1 MFEHTEHTNS
11 IHYGKVSSLAF
22 YVLSSDEILQNSV
35 VNVTNKE
42 IMKNERPVLEG
53 IYDPRMGTTDVN
65 WDCHTCFQPKGIC
78 PGHFGSMDLRY
89 PVKSPLYREEML
101 KWLKILC
108 YTCGALL
115 CDIKPHGPPDVRL
128 AAAVKSVKN
137 VKECPVC
144 HAAHKQ
150 VTKDK
155 AIPYV
160 FVRSADADKRAA
172 VIEFYNHDIKRVL
185 ECITPEMLEM
195 FGIPERS
202 HPKNFIMTS
211 IAVPPN
217 TIRPDIH
224 RLGGTRSSNSDT
236 TTLLKTIADIN
247 ELLPEEV
254 PNESDITQPIRD
266 SMHNLDLAYS
276 AMIRGGTSGESR
288 IVSSSSKP
296 PVAIAERIPKKPG
309 RVRRNIMGKRVSYMI
324 RSVITGDPK
333 LKINEIGIPLIHACD
348 LEIPERV
355 TSANIERLK
364 KYFYNG
370 TKIYPGCKHIARGET
385 GIYRRER
392 LDPNYTLQIGDT
404 VYRDM
409 ITGDCI
415 CFNRQP
421 SLTFASIAGMRVVV
435 TATGS
440 TLKMNPMVC
449 NYFNADFDGDQMH
462 AIVPQSIMS
471 RNECMSVSKASR
483 WFISPQVHAPLIG
496 SFQDALI
503 GIAEFTKANVT
514 FDKWH
519 AMQMFSNIESEIN
532 YDFTE
537 SNYSNRQLV
546 SRLLPKINLVNQTP
560 SFYKEQFINFI
571 NYDPQDIKINI
582 IRGEL
587 KSGILD
593 KATLGQNTPGTIIHT
608 VANEYGN
615 DRALELSYNLQ
626 QLTDVFLI
634 YHGFT
639 IGIADIVVSDGAIQ
653 EVKRKIA
660 AMILKSRQI
669 TNRLDNG
676 KLIAPLGVSLK
687 DFYENEQLSA
697 LTPGDDFVNSIMA
710 DIRDIGTASMVRMI
724 LSGSKG
730 KLDHYININAAI
742 GTQSINNKRFPEQ
755 SGTGR
760 CSPYFT
766 RYDADPAASGFV
778 SMSYREGI
786 TSSVY
791 AFACAEGREA
801 AITNAMKT
809 AIAGYQSR
817 ISVKN
822 LESILVD
829 NLRKSAKS
837 ANVVQPLYAEC
848 GLNASKLEKVKFPT
862 VALSDVDFAKYNSTG
877 AFPAQYKKELT
888 AEFAALKEDREEFR
902 TMYMLLESHN
912 PREYM
917 LSTSKQMPVNVSR
930 ILDDTLYNF
939 SELNTGDFD
948 PSYVVQQVTQLCDG
962 LGYIFSNEHCRARK
976 VKIPKYIDASTKL
989 MKILIRS
996 YLNVHILSSK
1006 KMGPRLLDICIERIL
1021 LVYKKSLID
1030 YGTSAG
1036 IIAAQCVSSYFTQY
1050 MLDAKH
1056 RSGGGGGTKTG
1067 AIERTLEIIGAKETN
1082 AMKNTHMMIMVKPEY
1097 ENDKNKVQ
1105 EIANSIEMNTFE
1117 RFISSEMIFFEAY
1130 GKPTHP
1136 DFIHETN
1143 AEFERHN
1150 RGMQIPGDLAKWCIR
1165 YELNREEMIIKSAK
1179 LETIVLAIRR
1189 DHPELFV
1196 THSAENAPKIIL
1208 RVYLRNSMFK
1218 QSINY
1223 YQDNVMF
1230 TLARLK
1236 KVIVRGVANITGTS
1250 VIQVMMNH
1258 VTPTGALDTRK
1269 IYAIYTDGTNLSAI
1283 MMNPHIDPYRTQSD
1297 SIEEIEKVFGITAA
1311 RNKIIHEMITAM
1323 NVLNRMHCNMFA
1335 DEMCYG
1341 GHVSNIQ
1348 KTGLQKRENA
1358 NVTLR
1363 LSFQT
1368 AIQVVQHAAI
1378 HGLVDHISGVSGPLV
1393 MGTNPNIGT
1402 TYNAILINQ
1411 RFLASVA
1418 NQVDQVADD
1427 L

>member
-1 MFEHTEHTNS
+1 MFEGVEHTNS
-11 IHYGKVSSLAF
+11 VHYGKVSTLAF
-22 YVLSSDEILQNSV
+22 YVLSSEEILQNSV

-65 WDCHTCFQPKGIC
+65 WDCHTCFQPKGMC

-89 PVKSPLYREEML
+89 PAKSPLFREETL

-108 YTCGALL
+108 YTCGSLL
-115 CDIKPHGPPDVRL
+115 CHIKPFGPPDTRL
-128 AAAVKSVKN
+128 AAAIKSVKN

-144 HAAHKQ
+144 FTPHKQ
-150 VTKDK
+150 VSKDK
-155 AIPYV
+155 LSPYIFIRTSEINKQV
-160 FVRSADADKRAA
+160 A
-172 VIEFYNHDIKRVL
+172 VSEYFNHDIKRVL
-185 ECITPEMLEM
+185 ECITPETLAF

-202 HPKNFIMTS
+202 HPKNFIMST

-217 TIRPDIH
+217 TIRPDVH
-224 RLGGTRSSNSDT
+224 KLGSVKSANSDT
-236 TTLLKTIADIN
+236 TTMLKTIADIN
-247 ELLPEEV
+247 EMLPEVIPRET
-254 PNESDITQPIRD
+254 ELTQPIRD
-266 SMHNLDLAYS
+266 SLHNLDLAYS
-276 AMIRGGTSGESR
+276 AMIRGGTTGESR
-288 IVSSSSKP
+288 MVSSSSKP

-309 RVRRNIMGKRVSYMI
+309 RVRRNLMGKRVSYMI
-324 RSVITGDPK
+324 RSVITGNPK
-333 LKINEIGIPLIHACD
+333 LKINEIGIPLIHANN

-355 TSANIERLK
+355 TVANIERLK

-370 TKIYPGCKHIARGET
+370 TKIYPGCKHVGREKLGV
-385 GIYRRER
+385 YRRDR

-421 SLTFASIAGMRVVV
+421 SLTFSSIAGMRVVV
-435 TATGS
+435 METGS
-440 TLKMNPMVC
+440 TLQMNPMVC

-471 RNECMSVSKASR
+471 RNECMSVSKAAR

-503 GIAEFTKANVT
+503 GIAEFTKAHIA

-519 AMQMFSNIESEIN
+519 AMQMFCNIDSHIN
-532 YDFTE
+532 YDFTAKQ
-537 SNYSNRQLV
+537 YTNRSLV
-546 SRLLPKINLVNQTP
+546 SRLLPKINLVNRTP
-560 SFYKEQFINFI
+560 SFYKEQFVNFI

-587 KSGILD
+587 ISGMLD

-615 DRALELSYNLQ
+615 DSALELAYNLQ
-626 QLTDVFLI
+626 QLTDMFLI
-634 YHGFT
+634 FHGFT
-639 IGIADIVVSDGAIQ
+639 IGIADIMVSDSAVQ

-660 AMILKSRQI
+660 AMVLKSRQI

-676 KLIAPLGVSLK
+676 KLIAPLGVALR
-687 DFYENEQLSA
+687 DFYENEQLNA

-710 DIRDIGTASMVRMI
+710 DIRDINTASMVRMI

-755 SGTGR
+755 SGVGR

-766 RYDADPAASGFV
+766 RYDADPAASGFI

-786 TSSVY
+786 QSAVY
-791 AFACAEGREA
+791 PFACAEGREA

-822 LESILVD
+822 LESIMVD
-829 NLRKSAKS
+829 NLRKATKS
-837 ANVVQPLYAEC
+837 MNIVQPLYAEC
-848 GLNASKLEKVKFPT
+848 GLNASKLESVKFPT
-862 VALSDVDFAKYNSTG
+862 VAISNEDFAKYNSVG
-877 AFPAQYKKELT
+877 KYPDLKKELQ
-888 AEFAALKEDREEFR
+888 AEFNTMKADREEFR
-902 TMYMLLESHN
+902 AVYMLLESHN

-917 LSTSKQMPVNVSR
+917 LSISKQMPVNVAR
-930 ILDDTLYNF
+930 ILDDTVYNF
-939 SELNTGDFD
+939 AELNTEKFD
-948 PSYVVQQVTQLCDG
+948 PQYTIKRVAELCDG
-962 LGYIFSNEHCRARK
+962 LGYIFSNEHCRARH
-976 VKIPKYIDASTKL
+976 VKIPKYIVASTKL

-996 YLNVHILSSK
+996 YLNVHVLSGK
-1006 KMGPRLLDICIERIL
+1006 KMSPRLLDICIERIL

-1036 IIAAQCVSSYFTQY
+1036 VIAAQCVSSYFTQY

-1067 AIERTLEIIGAKETN
+1067 AIERTLEIIGAKETSG
-1082 AMKNTHMMIMVKPEY
+1082 MKNTHMMIMVKPEY

-1105 EIANSIEMNTFE
+1105 EIANSIEMNAFE
-1117 RFISSEMIFFEAY
+1117 RFISSEMVFFESY

-1136 DFIHETN
+1136 DFTHETS

-1196 THSAENAPKIIL
+1196 THSAENAPVVIL

-1230 TLARLK
+1230 TVARLK

-1250 VIQVMMNH
+1250 VIQVMLNH
-1258 VTPTGALDTRK
+1258 VTPTGALETRK
-1269 IYAIYTDGTNLSAI
+1269 VYAIYTDGTNLPAI

-1297 SIEEIEKVFGITAA
+1297 SVQEIEKIFGITAA
-1311 RNKIIHEMITAM
+1311 RNKIIHEMIAAM
-1323 NVLNRMHCNMFA
+1323 NVLNRMHCNLFA
-1335 DEMCYG
+1335 DEMCYS

-1368 AIQVVQHAAI
+1368 AIQVVQQAAI

-1402 TYNAILINQ
+1402 TYNAVVVNQ
-1411 RFLASVA
+1411 RFIAGVA
-1418 NQVDQVADD
+1418 GQVDQIADD